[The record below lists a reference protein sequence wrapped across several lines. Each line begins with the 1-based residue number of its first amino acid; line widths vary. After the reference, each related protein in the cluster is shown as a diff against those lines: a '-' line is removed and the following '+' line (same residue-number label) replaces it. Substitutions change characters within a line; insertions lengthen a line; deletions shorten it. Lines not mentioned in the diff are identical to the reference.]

1 MAPLGG
7 LNTSSAG
14 GLSRRRLLAL
24 LAAAGAGTLLDACR
38 APMQQAAS
46 PRIIDVHHHIYPP
59 HYTKVNYQRLVDDAP
74 QIPGSRYRDWTPQVS
89 LDLMDQNRVATAVG
103 SITSPGIWFGNNQ
116 QGRFWARECNE
127 FGARIAG
134 DHPGRFG
141 MFAAIP
147 LPDTEGS
154 LREIAYSLDVL
165 KLDGIGL
172 LSSYKGR
179 LLGDPGFA
187 PVFDELNRRKAVVFV
202 HPTMSCCGNLVPGV
216 NAPVLEFVFDTTR
229 TITSLI
235 YSGTVSR
242 CRDIRFIFPHG
253 GGTIPML
260 VTRIERGAN
269 GITPEQRAAYL
280 PRGLLH
286 ELQQFYYDTAG
297 ILNNP
302 SALAADWTMAPSS
315 QFVFGTDFP
324 FGPFAQT
331 RFLSDLDLSPND
343 LHAIQRGNAMRLLPR
358 FDS

>member
-1 MAPLGG
+1 MAARGG
-7 LNTSSAG
+7 MNPA
-14 GLSRRRLLAL
+14 LSRRRVLAL
-24 LAAAGAGTLLDACR
+24 LAAAGAVPLLDACGG
-38 APMQQAAS
+38 ATMQQAAS

-59 HYTKVNYQRLVDDAP
+59 HYTQVNYKRLVDDAP
-74 QIPGSRYRDWTPQVS
+74 QIPGSRYSGWTPQVS
-89 LDLMDQNRVATAVG
+89 LDLMDQNGVATAIG
-103 SITSPGIWFGNNQ
+103 SITSPGIWFGDNKM
-116 QGRFWARECNE
+116 GRYWARECNE
-127 FGARIAG
+127 YGARIAG

-154 LREIAYSLDVL
+154 LREIAHSLDVL

-235 YSGTVSR
+235 YSGTIAR

-280 PRGLLH
+280 PQGLLH

-302 SALAADWTMAPSS
+302 AALAADWKMAPVS

-331 RFLSDLDLSPND
+331 KFLSDLDLPPDD
-343 LHAIQRGNAMRLLPR
+343 LHAIQRGNAARLLPR
-358 FDS
+358 FDT